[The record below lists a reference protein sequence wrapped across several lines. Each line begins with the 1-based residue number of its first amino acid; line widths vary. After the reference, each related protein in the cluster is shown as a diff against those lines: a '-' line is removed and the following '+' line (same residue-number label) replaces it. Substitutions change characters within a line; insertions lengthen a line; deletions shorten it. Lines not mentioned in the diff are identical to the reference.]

1 MAAPAGA
8 LQQAD
13 QRTQLMNNKARFSIC
28 ALAVGFAL
36 AGAAQAEGVKF
47 MDPTG
52 DDKGPGTYTYPTDG
66 VYTAGSFD
74 LVEFEV
80 TGGDNPDFK
89 VTVNDRLADPW
100 GMGVGFATQM
110 VFIFIDKD
118 GEAGKGHTKS
128 LPGLNVDFAPES
140 AWEKVIILSP
150 QPASRV
156 GAEVKAKAA
165 DLAADIV
172 IPRRTTGT
180 GKTIS
185 AKVKLEDLGGGDP
198 SKWGYQV
205 VMQSN
210 EGFPDKSDLL
220 SRKVNEFEGQ
230 HRFGGGNDADCD
242 PHVIDVLAGKGAGTP
257 DEAQA
262 QYDMLKFECGADGSS
277 VKRATLQMI
286 RK

>member
-1 MAAPAGA
+1 
-8 LQQAD
+8 
-13 QRTQLMNNKARFSIC
+13 MNNKARVSIC

-47 MDPTG
+47 TDPTG
-52 DDKGPGTYTYPTDG
+52 DDKGPGTYTYPTDA
-66 VYTAGSFD
+66 VYTPGSFD

-89 VTVNDRLADPW
+89 ITVNDRLADPW
-100 GMGVGFATQM
+100 GMGIGFATQM
-110 VFIFIDKD
+110 VFIFIDQD
-118 GEAGKGHTKS
+118 GAAGKGHTKS
-128 LPGLNVDFAPES
+128 LPGLNVEFTPES
-140 AWEKVIILSP
+140 GWEKVIILSP

-156 GAEVKAKAA
+156 AAEVKIKAA

-172 IPRRTTGT
+172 IPRRTVGS

-185 AKVKLEDLGGGDP
+185 AKVKLADLGGGDP

-210 EGFPDKSDLL
+210 EGFPDKGDLL
-220 SRKVNEFEGQ
+220 TRKVNEFEGQ
-230 HRFGGGNDADCD
+230 HRFGGGNDGDCD
-242 PHVIDVLAGKGAGTP
+242 PHVMDVLAGKGAGTP
-257 DEAQA
+257 DETQA
-262 QYDMLKFECGADGSS
+262 QYDMMKFECGADDSS
-277 VKRATLQMI
+277 VKRTTLSVV

>member
-1 MAAPAGA
+1 
-8 LQQAD
+8 
-13 QRTQLMNNKARFSIC
+13 MNKKARISIV

-36 AGAAQAEGVKF
+36 AGAARAEGVKF
-47 MDPTG
+47 TDPVG
-52 DDKGPGTYTYPTDG
+52 DDKGPGNYVYPTDA
-66 VYTAGSFD
+66 VYTPGSFD

-89 VTVNDRLADPW
+89 ATVNDRLADPW
-100 GMGVGFATQM
+100 GMGVGFAVQM

-118 GEAGKGHTKS
+118 GAEGKGHTKS
-128 LPGLNVDFAPES
+128 LPGLNFDFAPGS

-156 GAEVKAKAA
+156 SAEVKAKAA

-172 IPRRTTGT
+172 IPRRTVGS

-185 AKVKLEDLGGGDP
+185 AKVKLDELGGGDP
-198 SKWGYQV
+198 ATWGYQV
-205 VMQSN
+205 VVQSN

-230 HRFGGGNDADCD
+230 HRFGGGNDSDCD
-242 PHVIDVLAGKGAGTP
+242 PHAMDILAGKGEGAA

-262 QYDMLKFECGADGSS
+262 QYDMLKHECGADGSS
-277 VKRATLQMI
+277 VKRATI
-286 RK
+286 SVVRK